1 MISKLIELAEK
12 GIIPDYFIRQGI
24 VRNCE
29 NRLNNENVSNTE
41 KVSSK
46 KQSWIQQMKESPIA
60 LVPEKA
66 NEQHYE
72 VPPAF
77 FENVLG
83 KHLKYSSGYWPDGVN
98 SLDESEESMLELS
111 FERAQLVDGDSI
123 LELGCGWGSLTCY
136 MASKLPNSKITAV
149 SNSKDQK
156 EHILNRCKNQGLDN
170 IEVITADMNDF
181 GTENKYDRVVSIE
194 MFEHMRNY
202 KKLLSKISSWL
213 HDDGKLFIHIF
224 THQSVVYPFE
234 NQGEADWMAREFF
247 SGGMMPSHDLLLH
260 FQDDL
265 IIDDVWSMSGTHYEK
280 TSLAWVNKMDANKD
294 SIMKI
299 FLKTYGDD
307 AKLWFQRWRIF
318 FMSCENYLDIITDQS
333 GVFLT
338 TDLAKDRFNMIILIF
353 FFYTGT
359 YRSFFRRFFCI
370 DIHHIKCLRC
380 HLFGRK
386 SFSFSPFYFK
396 DLLFCILLPME

>member
-1 MISKLIELAEK
+1 MITKLIELAEK

-29 NRLNNENVSNTE
+29 NRLNNENVSNIE
-41 KVSSK
+41 KVSFK

-111 FERAQLVDGDSI
+111 FERAQLADGDSI

-170 IEVITADMNDF
+170 IEVVTADMNDF
-181 GTENKYDRVVSIE
+181 ETENKYDRVVSIE

-202 KKLLSKISSWL
+202 KKLLSKVSSWL
-213 HDDGKLFIHIF
+213 NDDGKLFIHIF

-318 FMSCENYLDIITDQS
+318 FMSCEKLFGYNNGS
-333 GVFLT
+333 EWGVSHY
-338 TDLAKDRFNMIILIF
+338 RFNK
-353 FFYTGT
+353 
-359 YRSFFRRFFCI
+359 R
-370 DIHHIKCLRC
+370 
-380 HLFGRK
+380 
-386 SFSFSPFYFK
+386 
-396 DLLFCILLPME
+396 

>member
-29 NRLNNENVSNTE
+29 NRLKNENVSNTE
-41 KVSSK
+41 KVSLK
-46 KQSWIQQMKESPIA
+46 KQIWIEQMKESPIA

-111 FERAQLVDGDSI
+111 FERAQLADGDSI

-265 IIDDVWSMSGTHYEK
+265 VIDDVWSMSGTHYEK

-318 FMSCENYLDIITDQS
+318 FMSCEKLFGYNNGS
-333 GVFLT
+333 EWGVSHY
-338 TDLAKDRFNMIILIF
+338 RFNK
-353 FFYTGT
+353 
-359 YRSFFRRFFCI
+359 R
-370 DIHHIKCLRC
+370 
-380 HLFGRK
+380 
-386 SFSFSPFYFK
+386 
-396 DLLFCILLPME
+396 

>member
-1 MISKLIELAEK
+1 MITKLIELAEK

-41 KVSSK
+41 KVSTK

-98 SLDESEESMLELS
+98 SLDDSEESMLELS
-111 FERAQLVDGDSI
+111 FERAQLADGDSI

-213 HDDGKLFIHIF
+213 NDDGKLFIHIF

-299 FLKTYGDD
+299 FSKTYGDD

-318 FMSCENYLDIITDQS
+318 FMSCE
-333 GVFLT
+333 
-338 TDLAKDRFNMIILIF
+338 K
-353 FFYTGT
+353 
-359 YRSFFRRFFCI
+359 
-370 DIHHIKCLRC
+370 
-380 HLFGRK
+380 LFGYNNGSDWGVSHYR
-386 SFSFSPFYFK
+386 FSK
-396 DLLFCILLPME
+396 R

>member
-24 VRNCE
+24 VKNCE

-46 KQSWIQQMKESPIA
+46 KQIWIEQMKESPIA

-111 FERAQLVDGDSI
+111 FERAQLADGDSI

-170 IEVITADMNDF
+170 IEVVTADMNDF
-181 GTENKYDRVVSIE
+181 ETESKYDRVVSIE

-213 HDDGKLFIHIF
+213 NDNGKLFIHIF

-299 FLKTYGDD
+299 FLKTYGDG

-318 FMSCENYLDIITDQS
+318 FMSCEKLFGYNNGS
-333 GVFLT
+333 EWGVSHY
-338 TDLAKDRFNMIILIF
+338 RFNK
-353 FFYTGT
+353 
-359 YRSFFRRFFCI
+359 R
-370 DIHHIKCLRC
+370 
-380 HLFGRK
+380 
-386 SFSFSPFYFK
+386 
-396 DLLFCILLPME
+396 

>member
-29 NRLNNENVSNTE
+29 NRLNNENVSNIE

-111 FERAQLVDGDSI
+111 FERAQPTDGDSI
-123 LELGCGWGSLTCY
+123 LELGCGWGSLTCF

-181 GTENKYDRVVSIE
+181 ETENNYDRVVSIE

-202 KKLLSKISSWL
+202 KKLLSKVSSWL
-213 HDDGKLFIHIF
+213 NDDGKLFIHIF

-265 IIDDVWSMSGTHYEK
+265 VIDDVWSMSGIHYEK

-299 FLKTYGDD
+299 FLKTYGDG

-318 FMSCENYLDIITDQS
+318 FMSCEKLFGYNNGS
-333 GVFLT
+333 EWGVSHY
-338 TDLAKDRFNMIILIF
+338 RFNK
-353 FFYTGT
+353 
-359 YRSFFRRFFCI
+359 R
-370 DIHHIKCLRC
+370 
-380 HLFGRK
+380 
-386 SFSFSPFYFK
+386 
-396 DLLFCILLPME
+396 

>member
-98 SLDESEESMLELS
+98 SLDESEESMLKLS
-111 FERAQLVDGDSI
+111 FERAQLTDGDSI

-181 GTENKYDRVVSIE
+181 ETENKYDRVVSIE

-213 HDDGKLFIHIF
+213 HDGGKLFIHIF

-318 FMSCENYLDIITDQS
+318 FMSCE
-333 GVFLT
+333 
-338 TDLAKDRFNMIILIF
+338 K
-353 FFYTGT
+353 
-359 YRSFFRRFFCI
+359 
-370 DIHHIKCLRC
+370 
-380 HLFGRK
+380 LFGYNNGSEWGVSHYR
-386 SFSFSPFYFK
+386 FSK
-396 DLLFCILLPME
+396 R

>member
-213 HDDGKLFIHIF
+213 NENGKLFIHIF

-318 FMSCENYLDIITDQS
+318 FMSCE
-333 GVFLT
+333 
-338 TDLAKDRFNMIILIF
+338 K
-353 FFYTGT
+353 
-359 YRSFFRRFFCI
+359 
-370 DIHHIKCLRC
+370 
-380 HLFGRK
+380 LFGYNNGSEWGVSHYR
-386 SFSFSPFYFK
+386 FSK
-396 DLLFCILLPME
+396 R

>member
-29 NRLNNENVSNTE
+29 NRLRNENVSNTE
-41 KVSSK
+41 KVSLK
-46 KQSWIQQMKESPIA
+46 KQIWIEQMKESPIA

-111 FERAQLVDGDSI
+111 FERAQLADGDSI

-170 IEVITADMNDF
+170 IEVVTADMNDF
-181 GTENKYDRVVSIE
+181 ETENKYDRVVSIE

-213 HDDGKLFIHIF
+213 NDDGKLFIHIF

-265 IIDDVWSMSGTHYEK
+265 IIDDVWSMLGTHYEK

-318 FMSCENYLDIITDQS
+318 FMSCEKLFGYNNGS
-333 GVFLT
+333 EWGVSHY
-338 TDLAKDRFNMIILIF
+338 RFNK
-353 FFYTGT
+353 
-359 YRSFFRRFFCI
+359 R
-370 DIHHIKCLRC
+370 
-380 HLFGRK
+380 
-386 SFSFSPFYFK
+386 
-396 DLLFCILLPME
+396 

>member
-29 NRLNNENVSNTE
+29 NRLKNENVSNTE
-41 KVSSK
+41 QVSSK
-46 KQSWIQQMKESPIA
+46 KQIWIEQMKESPIA

-111 FERAQLVDGDSI
+111 FERAQLADGDSI

-181 GTENKYDRVVSIE
+181 ETENKYDRVVSIE

-213 HDDGKLFIHIF
+213 NDDGKLFIHIF

-265 IIDDVWSMSGTHYEK
+265 IIDDVWSMLGTHYEK

-318 FMSCENYLDIITDQS
+318 FMSCEKLFGYNNGS
-333 GVFLT
+333 EWGVSHY
-338 TDLAKDRFNMIILIF
+338 RFNK
-353 FFYTGT
+353 
-359 YRSFFRRFFCI
+359 R
-370 DIHHIKCLRC
+370 
-380 HLFGRK
+380 
-386 SFSFSPFYFK
+386 
-396 DLLFCILLPME
+396 

>member
-111 FERAQLVDGDSI
+111 FKRAQLVDGDSI

-156 EHILNRCKNQGLDN
+156 ERILNRCKNQGLDN

-265 IIDDVWSMSGTHYEK
+265 IIEDVWSMSGTHYEK

-299 FLKTYGDD
+299 FSKTYGDD

-318 FMSCENYLDIITDQS
+318 FMSCEKLFGYNNGS
-333 GVFLT
+333 EWGVSHY
-338 TDLAKDRFNMIILIF
+338 RFNK
-353 FFYTGT
+353 
-359 YRSFFRRFFCI
+359 R
-370 DIHHIKCLRC
+370 
-380 HLFGRK
+380 
-386 SFSFSPFYFK
+386 
-396 DLLFCILLPME
+396 

>member
-29 NRLNNENVSNTE
+29 NRLKNENVSNTE

-46 KQSWIQQMKESPIA
+46 KQIWIEQMKESPIA

-111 FERAQLVDGDSI
+111 FKRAQLADGDSI

-181 GTENKYDRVVSIE
+181 ETENKYDRVVSIE

-202 KKLLSKISSWL
+202 KKLLSKICSWL
-213 HDDGKLFIHIF
+213 NDDGKLFIHIF

-265 IIDDVWSMSGTHYEK
+265 IIDDVWSMLGTHYEK
-280 TSLAWVNKMDANKD
+280 TSLAWVNKMDANKN

-318 FMSCENYLDIITDQS
+318 FMSCEKLFGYNNGS
-333 GVFLT
+333 EWGVSHY
-338 TDLAKDRFNMIILIF
+338 RFNK
-353 FFYTGT
+353 
-359 YRSFFRRFFCI
+359 R
-370 DIHHIKCLRC
+370 
-380 HLFGRK
+380 
-386 SFSFSPFYFK
+386 
-396 DLLFCILLPME
+396 

>member
-111 FERAQLVDGDSI
+111 FERAQLADGDSI

-181 GTENKYDRVVSIE
+181 ETENKYDRVVSIE

-260 FQDDL
+260 FQNDL
-265 IIDDVWSMSGTHYEK
+265 IIEDVWRMSGTHYEK
-280 TSLAWVNKMDANKD
+280 TSLAWVDKMDANKD
-294 SIMKI
+294 IVMKI
-299 FLKTYGDD
+299 FSETYGDD

-318 FMSCENYLDIITDQS
+318 FMSCE
-333 GVFLT
+333 
-338 TDLAKDRFNMIILIF
+338 K
-353 FFYTGT
+353 
-359 YRSFFRRFFCI
+359 
-370 DIHHIKCLRC
+370 
-380 HLFGRK
+380 LFGYNNGSEWGVSHYR
-386 SFSFSPFYFK
+386 FSK
-396 DLLFCILLPME
+396 R

>member
-1 MISKLIELAEK
+1 ML
-12 GIIPDYFIRQGI
+12 
-24 VRNCE
+24 
-29 NRLNNENVSNTE
+29 
-41 KVSSK
+41 
-46 KQSWIQQMKESPIA
+46 

-111 FERAQLVDGDSI
+111 FERAQLADGDSI

-181 GTENKYDRVVSIE
+181 ETENKYDRVVSIE

-213 HDDGKLFIHIF
+213 NDDGKLFIHIF

-318 FMSCENYLDIITDQS
+318 FMSCEKLFGYNNGS
-333 GVFLT
+333 EWGVSHY
-338 TDLAKDRFNMIILIF
+338 RFNK
-353 FFYTGT
+353 
-359 YRSFFRRFFCI
+359 R
-370 DIHHIKCLRC
+370 
-380 HLFGRK
+380 
-386 SFSFSPFYFK
+386 
-396 DLLFCILLPME
+396 

>member
-29 NRLNNENVSNTE
+29 NRLKNENVSNTE

-46 KQSWIQQMKESPIA
+46 KQIWIEQMKESPIA

-72 VPPAF
+72 VPPSF

-83 KHLKYSSGYWPDGVN
+83 KHLKYSSGYWPDDVN
-98 SLDESEESMLELS
+98 SLDDSEESMLKLS
-111 FERAQLVDGDSI
+111 FERGQLTDGDSI

-181 GTENKYDRVVSIE
+181 ETENNYDRVVSIE

-213 HDDGKLFIHIF
+213 NEGGKLFIHIF

-265 IIDDVWSMSGTHYEK
+265 IIEDVWRMSGTHYEK

-294 SIMKI
+294 IVMKI
-299 FLKTYGDD
+299 FSDTYGDN

-318 FMSCENYLDIITDQS
+318 FMSCEKLFGYNNGS
-333 GVFLT
+333 EWGVSHY
-338 TDLAKDRFNMIILIF
+338 RFNK
-353 FFYTGT
+353 
-359 YRSFFRRFFCI
+359 R
-370 DIHHIKCLRC
+370 
-380 HLFGRK
+380 
-386 SFSFSPFYFK
+386 
-396 DLLFCILLPME
+396 

>member
-29 NRLNNENVSNTE
+29 NRLSNENVSNTE

-46 KQSWIQQMKESPIA
+46 KQSWIQNMKESPIA

-111 FERAQLVDGDSI
+111 FERAQLADGDSI

-265 IIDDVWSMSGTHYEK
+265 ILDDVWSMSGTHYEK

-299 FLKTYGDD
+299 FSKTYGDD

-318 FMSCENYLDIITDQS
+318 FMSCE
-333 GVFLT
+333 
-338 TDLAKDRFNMIILIF
+338 K
-353 FFYTGT
+353 
-359 YRSFFRRFFCI
+359 
-370 DIHHIKCLRC
+370 
-380 HLFGRK
+380 LFGYNNGSEWGVSHYR
-386 SFSFSPFYFK
+386 FSK
-396 DLLFCILLPME
+396 R

>member
-98 SLDESEESMLELS
+98 SLDDSEESMLELS
-111 FERAQLVDGDSI
+111 FERAQLADGDSI

-299 FLKTYGDD
+299 FSKTYGDD

-318 FMSCENYLDIITDQS
+318 FMSCE
-333 GVFLT
+333 
-338 TDLAKDRFNMIILIF
+338 K
-353 FFYTGT
+353 
-359 YRSFFRRFFCI
+359 
-370 DIHHIKCLRC
+370 
-380 HLFGRK
+380 LFGYNNGSEWGVSHYR
-386 SFSFSPFYFK
+386 FSK
-396 DLLFCILLPME
+396 R